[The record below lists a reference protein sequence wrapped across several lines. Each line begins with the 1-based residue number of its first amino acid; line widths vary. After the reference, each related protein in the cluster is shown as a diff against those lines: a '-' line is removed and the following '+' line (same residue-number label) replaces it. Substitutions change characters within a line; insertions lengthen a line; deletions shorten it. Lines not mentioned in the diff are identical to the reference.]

1 MLSPTE
7 VVNLHVL
14 RHNCEKSEGDRTVNE
29 DRRVRSALDIL
40 RRGTM
45 THVLINDKSEQL
57 RKRRIDGEDDEEAM
71 ANMNRVP
78 LTTHQYSF
86 VRHVLPA
93 YFANRE
99 LLDSGKLQAA
109 MAVHDMAWDDCELL
123 GEEEGWS

>member
-1 MLSPTE
+1 MLSPTN
-7 VVNLHVL
+7 VVNLHTL
-14 RHNCEKSEGDRTVNE
+14 HRDCEKSECDRTVKD
-29 DRRVRSALDIL
+29 DRRVRAVLDML
-40 RRGTM
+40 RCGTM
-45 THVLINDKSEQL
+45 THVLVNDFSEQ
-57 RKRRIDGEDDEEAM
+57 RQKRRMEGEHDEEAE

-78 LTTHQYSF
+78 LSAHQRSF